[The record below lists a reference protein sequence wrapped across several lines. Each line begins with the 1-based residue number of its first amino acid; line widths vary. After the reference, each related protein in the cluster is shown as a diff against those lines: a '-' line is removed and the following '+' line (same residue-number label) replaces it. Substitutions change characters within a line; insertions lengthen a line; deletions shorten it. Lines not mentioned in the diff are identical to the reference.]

1 MRSLAGELPN
11 GLIAGFRAGLEL
23 KLSPR
28 AADRPLY
35 AIGMG
40 ASAIAADLARGVVEA
55 ETEAS
60 LVVVRGADLPRGVGP
75 RSCVLVLSY
84 SGETTE
90 AVEAYDLAGRRGAQ
104 RTVITSGG
112 ALAEKAAEDDVP
124 VLRIPGG
131 QPPRSAVGHLFG
143 GFVGL
148 LDSWFPESNERRL
161 EIACEEVRAEIP
173 RLASSRGPA
182 AAIADGVA
190 DRLPFVLAERAFAP
204 LARRWASQL
213 EENAKR
219 LAVFDE
225 LTEALHNSLIGWD
238 TVRRPEAARYAIVLV
253 EWVAEQPLVRAAA
266 RHLRGVARTRG
277 VRTVPAPL
285 PFEDRLAALAHG
297 LALGDFVSLELARR
311 RGVDPYPTPAIT
323 RGRAALAAPRPA
335 G

>member
-11 GLIAGFRAGLEL
+11 DLLQGYRAGLDL
-23 KLSPR
+23 KLAPR
-28 AADRPLY
+28 LADRPIY
-35 AIGMG
+35 AVGMG

-60 LVVVRGADLPRGVGP
+60 LVVVRGADLPRAVGP

-90 AVEAYDLAGRRGAQ
+90 ALEAYDLAGRRGAQ
-104 RTVITSGG
+104 RTVVTAGG
-112 ALAEKAAEDDVP
+112 RLAEKAAEDEVP

-131 QPPRSAVGHLFG
+131 QPPRSAIGHLFG

-148 LDSWFPESNERRL
+148 LDALFPESNERRL
-161 EIACEEVRAEIP
+161 EIACDEVQAEIP

-182 AAIADGVA
+182 AGIADRVG
-190 DRLPFVLAERAFAP
+190 DRLPFVLAERSFAP

-225 LTEALHNSLIGWD
+225 LTEAIHNSLIGWD
-238 TVRRPEAARYAIVLV
+238 TVPRPEAARYALVLV
-253 EWVAEQPLVRAAA
+253 EWAAEHPLVRAAV
-266 RHLRGVARTRG
+266 RHLRQVARARG
-277 VRTVPAPL
+277 VRTVSAPL

-311 RGVDPYPTPAIT
+311 RGVDPYPIPAIA

-335 G
+335 R